1 MPDRS
6 YEQFTQLEVTLTNGV
21 FRIRLNDPEAL
32 NALSLTMMTELAEAL
47 HIVRADAAA
56 RVLVITG
63 TGRGFCAGGNV
74 KAMGEEEKQ
83 GEATAHP
90 LQRPLWNTPSMSVDD
105 RLQLHRQTGREIM
118 LAIYKLD
125 KPTIAAVNGLAAGAG
140 CDLSLVCDMRFAAR
154 SARFSEIYVRRGIV
168 PADGGMFWLPR
179 LIGVARALELIYSGD
194 WISAEDAARIGMVN
208 RIVDDDAL
216 LDEVTAFAERI
227 AQGPPLALE
236 AIKYGVRRANLE
248 GFEESLETSYGLCEY
263 LLRTE
268 DHLEAI
274 AAHKEKRPPQF
285 VGR

>member
-1 MPDRS
+1 MPDKS
-6 YEQFTQLEVTLTNGV
+6 YEQFTMLEATLANGV
-21 FRIRLNDPEAL
+21 FRIRLNDPKTL
-32 NALSLTMMTELAEAL
+32 NALSLEMMTELAEAL
-47 HIVRADAAA
+47 YIVKVEKAA

-74 KAMGEEEKQ
+74 KAMGEEEQ
-83 GEATAHP
+83 QDEPSAHP
-90 LQRPLWNTPSMSVDD
+90 LQRPLWNVPSMSVDD
-105 RLQLHRQTGREIM
+105 RLQRSRQTGREIM
-118 LAIYKLD
+118 LAIHKLD

-140 CDLSLVCDMRFAAR
+140 CDLSLVCDLRFAAR
-154 SARFSEIYVRRGIV
+154 SAKFSEIYVRRGIV

-179 LIGVARALELIYSGD
+179 LVGVSRALELIYSGD

-208 RIVDDDAL
+208 RTVDDDTL

-248 GFEESLETSYGLCEY
+248 GFEDSLETSYGLCEY
-263 LLRTE
+263 LLQTQ

-274 AAHKEKRPPQF
+274 AAHKERRPPHF